1 MAKIIAAAFVG
12 TGVTATGRSYR
23 QWAILVEGEDAPIR
37 TIDGT
42 LLMPLMRAGVVDF
55 TNVKLVA
62 DTLKGMEV
70 EVEENELGYKEIHF
84 GESKEEKPNE
94 EKPNEEK

>member
-12 TGVTATGRSYR
+12 NGVTATGRSYR

-37 TIDGT
+37 TIDGA
-42 LLMPLMRAGVVDF
+42 LLMPLMRAGIVDF

-84 GESKEEKPNE
+84 GEPKQEEKP
-94 EKPNEEK
+94 KKK